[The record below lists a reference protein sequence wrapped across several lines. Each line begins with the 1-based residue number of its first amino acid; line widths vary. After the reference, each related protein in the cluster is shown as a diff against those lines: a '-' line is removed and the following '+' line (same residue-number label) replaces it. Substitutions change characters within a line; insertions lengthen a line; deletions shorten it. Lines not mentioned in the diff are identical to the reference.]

1 MRIIANDVSLET
13 GTAGSNPALSALMSS
28 SVLTGQLGQRLP
40 LWGLR
45 CRFLHRQMPAETQT
59 ATAQAIVA
67 ETESS
72 KPVASP

>member
-1 MRIIANDVSLET
+1 
-13 GTAGSNPALSALMSS
+13 MSS